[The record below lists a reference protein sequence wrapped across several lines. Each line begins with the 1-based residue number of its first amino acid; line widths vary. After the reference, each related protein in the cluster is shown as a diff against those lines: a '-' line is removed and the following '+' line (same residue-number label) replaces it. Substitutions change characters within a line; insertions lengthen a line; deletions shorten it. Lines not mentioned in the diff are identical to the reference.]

1 MFTEALFTTAKTQQ
15 QPKCSSRGEWMK
27 MWYIYTM
34 DYYCCC
40 SVTQSCPTLWDPM
53 DCSTPILPVLHH
65 LPKFAQVHVHC
76 IGEAIQQSHP
86 LMSPS
91 PSALN
96 LSQNQELF
104 QWVSCSH
111 QMTKTME
118 IQLHHPFNNGILLS
132 HKKEQNNYICS
143 NMNVPKD
150 RHTEWSK
157 SDKGRQTSY
166 YLWNLKKKK
175 LYMLYEN
182 LLNFTS
188 HIFFFMIHF
197 SSCWSSSFSGSLWL
211 LRFLRSFMPKDVF
224 TFTLV

>member
-1 MFTEALFTTAKTQQ
+1 MPGF
-15 QPKCSSRGEWMK
+15 
-27 MWYIYTM
+27 
-34 DYYCCC
+34 
-40 SVTQSCPTLWDPM
+40 
-53 DCSTPILPVLHH
+53 PILHY
-65 LPKFAQVHVHC
+65 LPEFAQTHVHWVSD
-76 IGEAIQQSHP
+76 AIQLSH
-86 LMSPS
+86 LLSSPS

-104 QWVSCSH
+104 QWVSCYH
-111 QMTKTME
+111 QMTKTVE